1 MAQFHYASFTSVVI
15 CFPLFTV
22 FPCVAPTFHL
32 FLLICLHHTFEWA
45 WRCGLGKRKML
56 HRCYLFLTAL
66 NISATLPPE
75 FSKFRH
81 LKLLD
86 LSRNYFTG
94 SIPQEWATTKLEVLS
109 FMGSRLSGPFP
120 KVFTYI
126 TSLRNLLDTS
136 TSLNDLMKNN
146 FNFLYSKLTTIT
158 FHLSRSI
165 EGNNFSGPIPPDV
178 GKLINLQKLILSS
191 NAFNGEL
198 PPELAKLVNLTDM
211 RVSDNNFS
219 GKIPDIISNW
229 KQIQKLQ
236 IQGCSPL
243 APIPSS
249 ISALTSLS
257 DLRISDLKGRGFPF
271 PPLGNMDSLKTL
283 IKSNCQMRDTKELL
297 NTRRNSSIKW
307 GHEEIE
313 DSLLVLCLCHRI
325 ITFSPKVS
333 AHGVFVTHTLFFLI
347 LF

>member
-1 MAQFHYASFTSVVI
+1 MGMEMWFRKKEN
-15 CFPLFTV
+15 
-22 FPCVAPTFHL
+22 APSLYSKLVQKGFY
-32 FLLICLHHTFEWA
+32 
-45 WRCGLGKRKML
+45 R
-56 HRCYLFLTAL
+56 FLTDL

-109 FMGSRLSGPFP
+109 FMGNRLSGPFP

-126 TSLRNLLDTS
+126 TSLRNLYAQILIFYPS
-136 TSLNDLMKNN
+136 IMKQL
-146 FNFLYSKLTTIT
+146 FRTHS
-158 FHLSRSI
+158 SRCWKVDQFT
-165 EGNNFSGPIPPDV
+165 E
-178 GKLINLQKLILSS
+178 KLILSS

-283 IKSNCQMRDTKELL
+283 IKSNCQMRDTEELL

-313 DSLLVLCLCHRI
+313 DS
-325 ITFSPKVS
+325 VS
-333 AHGVFVTHTLFFLI
+333 STKKGLY
-347 LF
+347 

>member
-1 MAQFHYASFTSVVI
+1 NVKV
-15 CFPLFTV
+15 
-22 FPCVAPTFHL
+22 
-32 FLLICLHHTFEWA
+32 CLSRYSKLVQKGFC
-45 WRCGLGKRKML
+45 R
-56 HRCYLFLTAL
+56 FLTAL

-126 TSLRNLLDTS
+126 TSLRNL
-136 TSLNDLMKNN
+136 
-146 FNFLYSKLTTIT
+146 
-158 FHLSRSI
+158 SI

-313 DSLLVLCLCHRI
+313 DS
-325 ITFSPKVS
+325 VS
-333 AHGVFVTHTLFFLI
+333 STKKGLY
-347 LF
+347 